1 MTKYRIKDLPEN
13 ERPRERLEAHGPQA
27 LSNPELIA
35 IILRTG
41 TSSATAVQLATTL
54 IAHFGSLK
62 NLSTA
67 TVGEITT
74 IKGIGPAKACQI
86 ASAFEL
92 GRRASGHM
100 DVRKPK
106 ITSPDILADLLMS
119 SLTDQ
124 KQEVFMTALLNAKN
138 ELMRTVTVTTGTLT
152 ASLIHPRETFRP
164 AIADGCFSI
173 ILVHN
178 HPSGDPEPSDE
189 DVKITRKLVDAGTL
203 LGIKVLD
210 HIVIGN
216 NSFTSMK
223 DRGIIS

>member
-1 MTKYRIKDLPEN
+1 MKYRIKDLPEN
-13 ERPRERLEAHGPQA
+13 ERPRERLETHGPHA
-27 LSNPELIA
+27 LSNPELMA

-41 TSSATAVQLATTL
+41 TSSSTAVELASAL
-54 IAHFGSLK
+54 LAHFGSLK
-62 NLSTA
+62 ALSSA
-67 TVGEITT
+67 TTSEIAE

-86 ASAFEL
+86 AAAFEL
-92 GRRASGHM
+92 GRRAAGHM
-100 DVRKPK
+100 DSRKPK
-106 ITSPDILADLLMS
+106 ITSPDILADLLMG
-119 SLTDQ
+119 SLSDQ

-138 ELMRTVTVTTGTLT
+138 ELMRVVTVTTGTLT
-152 ASLIHPRETFRP
+152 SSLIHPRETFRT
-164 AIADGCFSI
+164 AITDGCFSV

-178 HPSGDPEPSDE
+178 HPSGDPAPSEE
-189 DVKITRKLVDAGTL
+189 DIKVTRKLVDAGTL